1 MILIEVLAS
10 AMGAYIVYKL
20 EKIDKRQDLIEID
33 LAIIKMNIPKRLDE
47 KK

>member
-20 EKIDKRQDLIEID
+20 EKIDKRQDVIEID
-33 LAIIKMNIPKRLDE
+33 LTIIKMNLPKRFNDE
-47 KK
+47 R

>member
-10 AMGAYIVYKL
+10 VMGAYIVYKL

-33 LAIIKMNIPKRLDE
+33 LAIIKMNIPKRLND
-47 KK
+47 K